1 MLDNRGYVFEDMDI
15 TFEELKSRI
24 EALQPALIL
33 EDMKEDIF
41 KTVYDILGDSWWQVK
56 DEVVKRLYDIK
67 VQE

>member
-1 MLDNRGYVFEDMDI
+1 MLDNSGYVFEDMDI